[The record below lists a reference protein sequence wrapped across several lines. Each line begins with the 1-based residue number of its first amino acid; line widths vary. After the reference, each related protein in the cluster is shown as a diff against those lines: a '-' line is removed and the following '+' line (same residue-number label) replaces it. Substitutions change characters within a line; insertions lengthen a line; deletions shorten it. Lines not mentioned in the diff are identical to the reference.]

1 MKRYLVSA
9 QVQIKAYLDRL
20 IDALIGP
27 FRSMHILVSGRRK
40 VGLGSEDASLMGE
53 LHSSMLTISDLMGL
67 TSLRN

>member
-1 MKRYLVSA
+1 
-9 QVQIKAYLDRL
+9 
-20 IDALIGP
+20 
-27 FRSMHILVSGRRK
+27 MHIFVSGRRK